1 VERVLADVDTDCCN
15 GFKADGLAWHGMLLV
30 LAVPCH
36 LCGWVGQEHG
46 GSIPLAD
53 LAPQR
58 LATASDLGGKQLV
71 ILSRRE
77 LVAERAAIRGMSCCS
92 HSSPLHLPGNDDA
105 SQQRRAPFVAR
116 LLHRRLSAVRF
127 EHGCCRP
134 HRHWRGP
141 VLSESTEPMEGPPAP
156 NPFS

>member
-1 VERVLADVDTDCCN
+1 MERVLADVDTDCCN

-77 LVAERAAIRGMSCCS
+77 LVAERAARCALRDSLVTREADLAAAGRTMSNGSTNSASSLIRA
-92 HSSPLHLPGNDDA
+92 SPAFGRPLCGGLPPVALNIPKYR
-105 SQQRRAPFVAR
+105 SQC
-116 LLHRRLSAVRF
+116 L
-127 EHGCCRP
+127 P
-134 HRHWRGP
+134 HNG
-141 VLSESTEPMEGPPAP
+141 V
-156 NPFS
+156 